1 MQKSSYMQN
10 AWHKLNKA
18 MQNIQNVI
26 LTEDDSLFVSE
37 KDTHVKGNNSSKDED
52 DLTKGELQHGGSNG
66 KKVLSQTVRSVNC
79 SPVKATTTATAN
91 ATTPG
96 GSLEGPPNLV
106 DTKNVL
112 YEEIVNSII
121 LFDNLMRNE
130 KVQLLINEYQ
140 IDYYTSDKQKN
151 DFLLL
156 NYVYISKYMLLI
168 LTKFLNINLME
179 KMEIIQMSKEEYE
192 HSVMHLFLNI
202 LKLGNFPQRSG
213 TNDPLSQHHN
223 YNLNWQG
230 SVNSSLLH
238 YKEEEKVGP
247 AHLSY
252 KGSEQV
258 VDALH
263 TVTNGMNTS
272 AQGRE
277 ETAHASHH
285 NAEGNLE
292 NVNEH
297 STHHHQVNNHEGLVY
312 NPNYDHNNKN
322 YPHHNANY
330 HHNGPHLNTREEGNT
345 KCYQYSTKSDIF
357 NPRIDKENRKSGS
370 TEGVISI
377 GGGSGAVMHR
387 PSNVENNMH
396 NSPDKCKNNVCQS
409 GETATHF
416 TKNHLSYSKSMDVSE
431 RDLFT
436 SELHRRREFFPK
448 KSSVI
453 ECREEDFCIN
463 EAKIDLKNIIKSM
476 KEENNVKID
485 LLNDK
490 IKYLEAEIIK
500 SKERLFT
507 FQELEE
513 DVEKY
518 KREINSKNKIIE
530 EMIREKS
537 LLQND
542 ISVMQ
547 SKLEHSSKFNE
558 DRKKLTKYCQENH
571 VDKQIIM
578 EMLKNSRDSLKAST
592 IKNQVFLILCDI
604 LGIKNIIENVA
615 MQEKTISDQF
625 LEFLDEETKDP

>member
-1 MQKSSYMQN
+1 MQN

-37 KDTHVKGNNSSKDED
+37 KGTNAKGSSASKDED
-52 DLTKGELQHGGSNG
+52 DLTKGELQHGGSNA
-66 KKVLSQTVRSVNC
+66 KKVLSQAVYSVSS
-79 SPVKATTTATAN
+79 SPVKAI
-91 ATTPG
+91 ATTSG
-96 GSLEGPPNLV
+96 TTQSGSLEGPPNAV
-106 DTKNVL
+106 DRKNAL
-112 YEEIVNSII
+112 YEEIVNSIT

-140 IDYYTSDKQKN
+140 IDYYTADDRKK

-156 NYVYISKYMLLI
+156 NFVYISKYMLLI
-168 LTKFLNINLME
+168 LTKFLNISLLE
-179 KMEIIQMSKEEYE
+179 KMEFTQMSKEEYE
-192 HSVMHLFLNI
+192 HSVTHLFLNI
-202 LKLGNFPQRSG
+202 LKIGNFAQRSG
-213 TNDPLSQHHN
+213 SSDPLSLHRN
-223 YNLNWQG
+223 YNPNWQG
-230 SVNSSLLH
+230 SANSSLPQQ
-238 YKEEEKVGP
+238 KEEEKEGP
-247 AHLSY
+247 ALLTY
-252 KGSEQV
+252 KGAEQG

-263 TVTNGMNTS
+263 SAASAADGMGTS

-277 ETAHASHH
+277 ETVLSSHH
-285 NAEGNLE
+285 NAQSNFE
-292 NVNEH
+292 NANEQ
-297 STHHHQVNNHEGLVY
+297 STHYHQVIHHEGFVCS
-312 NPNYDHNNKN
+312 
-322 YPHHNANY
+322 
-330 HHNGPHLNTREEGNT
+330 PHLNKREEGSTN
-345 KCYQYSTKSDIF
+345 CYQYNTKSDHF
-357 NPRIDKENRKSGS
+357 NPRVDGENGKSGS
-370 TEGVISI
+370 TEGVVGIA
-377 GGGSGAVMHR
+377 GGNEAVMHR
-387 PSNVENNMH
+387 PSDVNNNVY
-396 NSPDKCKNNVCQS
+396 NSPDKCKNCVFQN
-409 GETATHF
+409 GETSTYF
-416 TKNHLSYSKSMDVSE
+416 TKNHLAYSKSMDVSE

-436 SELHRRREFFPK
+436 TELHRRSEFFPK
-448 KSSVI
+448 KSSLI
-453 ECREEDFCIN
+453 ECREEDFCIS

-500 SKERLFT
+500 SKERLFS

-530 EMIREKS
+530 EMVREKD

-547 SKLEHSSKFNE
+547 TKLEHTSKFNE

-578 EMLKNSRDSLKAST
+578 EMLKNSRDSLKASN

-604 LGIKNIIENVA
+604 LGIKNIIEGVA